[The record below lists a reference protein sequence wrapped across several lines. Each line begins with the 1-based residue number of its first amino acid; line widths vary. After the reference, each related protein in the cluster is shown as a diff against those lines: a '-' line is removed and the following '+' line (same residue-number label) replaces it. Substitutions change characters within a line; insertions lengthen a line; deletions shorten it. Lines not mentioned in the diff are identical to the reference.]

1 MLALVSTEALLMGQW
16 LGDLLT
22 TEIEDALLFTADLP
36 RASAGRSAPDD
47 EAGSLGT
54 GLVSELLLD
63 RVVID

>member
-1 MLALVSTEALLMGQW
+1 MGQW

-22 TEIEDALLFTADLP
+22 AEIKDALLFTADLP

-47 EAGSLGT
+47 EAGSFGT